1 MRRGLGLL
9 LVALGASAQDRT
21 LTSDADVRAVAFSK
35 DGATVYAICADN
47 KLRQWDART
56 GSAKATT
63 SFESGERPVG
73 WNGGMLAVAGKD
85 GVAIADAATGSRV
98 RRIATGG
105 RTFAQMAVAPDG
117 QAVAGSSR
125 VEGISRDEVMRVW
138 DASGKE
144 RFATAAGI
152 GGASAMAISPDGSL
166 LAAGSWDTNVRVWS
180 TKNGEL
186 VKLIDELPV
195 AVFGI
200 AFSPDGASLAMA
212 GVDRTVYVWNAK
224 SWKLERKLTGQP
236 EMISSLA
243 FSADGRSLATGG
255 FNDITMKHPVSVLVW
270 DFASGKVRKTYAA
283 PHRVTTVALSPDGKM
298 VAAAGGDKAVRVWDV
313 N

>member
-1 MRRGLGLL
+1 MRGLAIF
-9 LVALGASAQDRT
+9 LVALGAAAQDRT
-21 LTSDADVRAVAFSK
+21 LTSEGDIRSIAFSK

-56 GSAKATT
+56 GAVKGATA
-63 SFESGERPVG
+63 FAADERPMG
-73 WNGGMLAVAGKD
+73 WNGGVLALGVKD
-85 GVAIADAATGSRV
+85 GVAIADVATGSKARQ
-98 RRIATGG
+98 IATGG
-105 RTFAQMAVAPDG
+105 RRFVQMAVAPDG

-125 VEGISRDEVMRVW
+125 VEGNSRDEVMRLW

-144 RFATAAGI
+144 RFAAAAGI

-200 AFSPDGASLAMA
+200 AFTPDGASLAAA
-212 GVDRTVYVWNAK
+212 GVDRTVYVWNTK
-224 SWKLERKLTGQP
+224 SWKLDRKLTGQP

-270 DFASGKVRKTYAA
+270 DFASGKVRKTVAA
-283 PHRVTTVALSPDGKM
+283 PHRVTAVALSPDGKTL
-298 VAAAGGDKAVRVWDV
+298 AAAGGDKVVRVWEV
-313 N
+313 K